1 MKSKPSLAVLL
12 IHDQRAGHLNPS
24 LGVYD
29 NLETAYSTTLYKIVT
44 PTLKKWQI
52 SLLKKIS
59 WYPRL
64 FDLFTALFFKKNYL
78 NQNINC
84 IICSGMPNLI

>member
-44 PTLKKWQI
+44 PTSKKVANQPLKK
-52 SLLKKIS
+52 
-59 WYPRL
+59 
-64 FDLFTALFFKKNYL
+64 N
-78 NQNINC
+78 
-84 IICSGMPNLI
+84 

>member
-29 NLETAYSTTLYKIVT
+29 CLETAYSTTLYKIVT

-64 FDLFTALFFKKNYL
+64 FDLFTALFFKK
-78 NQNINC
+78 
-84 IICSGMPNLI
+84 II